1 MLVPGTVAP
10 LPVCRAKLVSN
21 QFIKTL
27 ISYIKLERLTLAH
40 ITDSFARFVGLLRL
54 PAAHVVAVAQ
64 DVADGG
70 GSFLEA
76 ACTTERTG

>member
-76 ACTTERTG
+76 ACTTEGVN